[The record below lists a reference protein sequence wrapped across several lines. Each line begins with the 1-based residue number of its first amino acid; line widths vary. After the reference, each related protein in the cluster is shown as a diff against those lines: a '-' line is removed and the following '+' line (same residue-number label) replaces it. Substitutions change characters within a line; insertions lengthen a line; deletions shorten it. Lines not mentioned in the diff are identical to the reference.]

1 MMGKKIKVAPT
12 HEQAILGTM
21 IADSKIRRKLAKS
34 LSPNIFFLNQHKLI
48 FAALQQ
54 IVQERLEYIPAT
66 LKSLIPPGEA
76 WDGVAYLDKLS
87 KLSAVENIDYH
98 VSHAEWDTIRNT
110 LLTDR
115 IPNLQAQ
122 LQDVREDSDSI
133 YNTMK
138 NMLGIVRQTSS
149 SAVATGQTHIA
160 QYNADL
166 YARNSGNNIRT
177 SGYMALDRKLTS
189 PFKPGWL
196 SVIAAAPSIGKT
208 TFALNMAARQAK
220 KWKVGYLA
228 WESGNNAATD
238 IICASQ
244 LKIPIIDLI
253 KRPHKIPRKKK
264 EEQAELLDNLFGKN
278 GNLSFLNRP
287 PHSLLQEKQMWA
299 INDTVIDWVD
309 SQIEEWGIDILYW
322 DLFEK
327 MLADRRP
334 QAIAWA
340 LDRIQQLAQKHNIHI
355 ALLHQILLKEA
366 ERQDDKRPSRYNL
379 KGTGGYIET
388 PDMVFG
394 LYRRAVYERGI
405 EDSELELICLKQRLG
420 PWPFRLIFDWEG
432 QYTRVSG
439 GREEQLT
446 YYEDEDEGV

>member
-1 MMGKKIKVAPT
+1 MGKKIKIAPN

-21 IADSKIRRKLAKS
+21 IVNNRLRNKLSQS
-34 LSPNIFFLNQHKLI
+34 LSPDIFFVERHRLI
-48 FAALQQ
+48 FAALQKMSE
-54 IVQERLEYIPAT
+54 ERLEYVPAT
-66 LKSLIPPGEA
+66 LQSFIPPDTDWG
-76 WDGVAYLDKLS
+76 GIKYLEKL
-87 KLSAVENIDYH
+87 KGLSAKDNIDYH
-98 VSHAEWDTIRNT
+98 IEQAVWDTTRNT
-110 LLTDR
+110 ILTDR
-115 IPNLQAQ
+115 IPALQAQ
-122 LQDVREDSDSI
+122 LQDVRIDPDAI
-133 YNTMK
+133 YSTMK
-138 NMLGIVRQTSS
+138 GMTESVRRTST
-149 SAVATGQTHIA
+149 SAIAKGQSHIA
-160 QYNADL
+160 QYNAEL
-166 YARNSGNNIRT
+166 YSRTSGNNIRT
-177 SGYMALDRKLTS
+177 SGYLALDRKLTS

-196 SVIAAAPSIGKT
+196 SIIAAAPSIGKT

-220 KWKVGYLA
+220 RWKVGYLA

-244 LKIPIIDLI
+244 LDIPIIKLI
-253 KRPHKIPRKKK
+253 KYPHKLSNDEKKRQK
-264 EEQAELLDNLFGKN
+264 DLLENLFGPE

-287 PHSLLQEKQMWA
+287 PQKILQQQNMWA
-299 INDTVIDWVD
+299 INDAVIDWVD
-309 SQIEEWGIDILYW
+309 NQIEEWGIDILYW

-340 LDRIQQLAQKHNIHI
+340 LDRIQQIAQKRNIHI

-379 KGTGGYIET
+379 KGSGGYIET

-405 EDSELELICLKQRLG
+405 EDDELELICLKQRLG
-420 PWPFRLIFDWEG
+420 PWPFKLIFDWKG
-432 QYTRVSG
+432 HYTQVKG

-446 YYEDEDEGV
+446 YYDDEDEGV